1 MSQDIAITDN
11 DKGLF
16 TPFNVIT
23 GIIIAMGLVLTVL
36 RFTGGLGMVTNLD
49 NANPWGIW
57 IGFDLLAGVALAA
70 GGYTT
75 SAAVYLFGMKKY
87 HSAVRPAIMTGFLG
101 YSMVVVSLLFDV
113 GQPLRLPYPMV
124 VSMGTSSVLFEV
136 ALCVGTYLFVLFLE
150 FSNAP
155 LEWLGIKKVA
165 RLISRM
171 TIFLTIFGVMLS
183 TMHQSSLGAL
193 FLIAP
198 NKLHPLWYSPYLP
211 IFFLISS
218 IPAGLSMVIFEGG
231 LSHKYF
237 HHMMDKTHLEEAD
250 QVTLGFGKAAFWV
263 LMAYFVIKIFVLLHD
278 HSYVYLISPYGYWFL
293 VEILG
298 FVLLPCLVF
307 YVGVKERKLRAIR
320 FAALLTILGIILN
333 RANVCLIAFNW
344 ELPTEMKYVPSLME
358 IGITVFLITLE
369 IVAFKFIV
377 TRMPILYQHPDF
389 TDSH

>member
-23 GIIIAMGLVLTVL
+23 GIIIAMGLVLTIL

-165 RLISRM
+165 RFISRL

-198 NKLHPLWYSPYLP
+198 NKLHPLWYTPYLP

-278 HSYVYLISPYGYWFL
+278 HSYVHLISPYGYWFL
-293 VEILG
+293 VELLG
-298 FVLLPCLVF
+298 FVLLPCLIF
-307 YVGVKERKLRAIR
+307 YVGVKERKLGAIR

-389 TDSH
+389 PESH